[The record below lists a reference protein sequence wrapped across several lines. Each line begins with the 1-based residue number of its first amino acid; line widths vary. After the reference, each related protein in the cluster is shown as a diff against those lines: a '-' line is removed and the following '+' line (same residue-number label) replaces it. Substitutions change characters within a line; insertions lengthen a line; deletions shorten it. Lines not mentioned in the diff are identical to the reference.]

1 MCVYWPN
8 INNSIEQLV
17 KECTVCN
24 KYSRANQKEPLQQHP
39 VPSRPWEK
47 IGADY
52 FTMGTQD
59 YLLVVDY
66 FSKYPEVIPVTSK
79 SADSTVQIMKTIFA
93 RHGIPTS
100 IIADNIPFN
109 SKAFKQF
116 ASEWHF
122 SVVTSSPLFPQS
134 NGFAE
139 CNVQAIKSLLK
150 KAKEAGTDLLEFR
163 NTPVSGLSYSPAQ
176 WLDDYGPVSQ

>member
-1 MCVYWPN
+1 MCVYWSN
-8 INNSIEQLV
+8 IKNFIEQVV
-17 KECTVCN
+17 KDCTVCN
-24 KYSRANQKEPLQQHP
+24 KYSQSNQREPLQQHP

-66 FSKYPEVIPVTSK
+66 FSKYPKVIPVTIK
-79 SADSTVQIMKTIFA
+79 SADSMVQIMKTIFA

-100 IIADNIPFN
+100 VIADNMLFN

-122 SVVTSSPLFPQS
+122 SVVTSSPFFS
-134 NGFAE
+134 WV
-139 CNVQAIKSLLK
+139 C
-150 KAKEAGTDLLEFR
+150 R
-163 NTPVSGLSYSPAQ
+163 AQ
-176 WLDDYGPVSQ
+176 HANH